1 MAGIFRRLSNRE
13 ITKISDTE
21 LRNTYIEF
29 YNKRIEE
36 LEKEYTELIQK
47 PYQAGRL
54 SEIVSELGRMWNERL
69 RYEDVEGKIN
79 GDGAKNLQQVRKEV
93 SDIVQGV
100 KEQLA
105 ISKEL
110 DDKIAVLMKGLEKL
124 SVVLDKWEIGFG
136 KHA

>member
-1 MAGIFRRLSNRE
+1 MAGIFRRLSNCE

-21 LRNTYIEF
+21 LRNNYIEF

-54 SEIVSELGRMWNERL
+54 SEIISELGRMWNERL
-69 RYEDVEGKIN
+69 RYEDVEGEIN
-79 GDGAKNLQQVRKEV
+79 GNGAKNLQQVRKDV

-100 KEQLA
+100 KQQIA
-105 ISKEL
+105 ISKES
-110 DDKIAVLMKGLEKL
+110 DDKVAIFIKGLEKL
-124 SVVLDKWEIGFG
+124 RFVLNEWEPEL
-136 KHA
+136 